1 MRACLQTDVRP
12 HSARAQT
19 QWEAANKARI
29 DPLDPFAPTRKWLDV
44 DEVLD
49 MTMFGPISVQI
60 CLFLFQYDAYTHF
73 QVT

>member
-1 MRACLQTDVRP
+1 MRACLQTDVRS

-60 CLFLFQYDAYTHF
+60 
-73 QVT
+73 